1 MGAGDQTE
9 MEGIMK
15 AGNDINKNIDGSVDS
30 PSHYVAGEYECIDV
44 MLATQGMQAVMD
56 FCLCNAFKYL
66 FRCRKKNGVEDI
78 KKAAWYLDEYIDLYE
93 QREASPD
100 KEDEPKS
107 DRELE
112 LMKTPAPSADKI
124 KDWSRQAWEAY
135 MSEDKT
141 GPRQDWRSAL
151 YDSDW
156 M

>member
-1 MGAGDQTE
+1 MDTEDQAE
-9 MEGIMK
+9 AEGMMK
-15 AGNDINKNIDGSVDS
+15 AGNDINKNIDS

-44 MLATQGMQAVMD
+44 MLATQGTQAVMD

-66 FRCRKKNGVEDI
+66 YRCRKKNGVEDI

-93 QREASPD
+93 QTEESPEGENGL
-100 KEDEPKS
+100 KT

>member
-1 MGAGDQTE
+1 MNTGDQAE

-15 AGNDINKNIDGSVDS
+15 ADNDINKNIDS

-44 MLATQGMQAVMD
+44 MLATQGTRAVMD

-66 FRCRKKNGVEDI
+66 YRCRKKNGVEDI

-93 QREASPD
+93 QTEESPEGESGL
-100 KEDEPKS
+100 KT

-112 LMKTPAPSADKI
+112 LMKTPAPSAGRI